1 MFALYFLGKPSSI
14 YDKDN
19 PDWAPSL
26 KLGYDCNKVTE
37 SSQERYNR
45 AKERVVKRRR
55 TEGAIALIE
64 LSKATMD
71 TGVTVD
77 ELNCK
82 ACQTDITTEYFTE
95 LIENEEKLR
104 KENAALKDQLKQNS
118 LSQDRHL
125 YLSLSVRVDL
135 ITSGTQLTPHLLN
148 LPSPIDRETSN
159 TPRTRPSLLT
169 SQ

>member
-1 MFALYFLGKPSSI
+1 MLLVSRIESADMFALYFLGKPSSI

-19 PDWAPSL
+19 PDWTPSQ

-37 SSQERYNR
+37 SSQERYNP

-82 ACQTDITTEYFTE
+82 AFQTDITSEYFTE
-95 LIENEEKLR
+95 LNENEEKLR
-104 KENAALKDQLKQNS
+104 KQNAALKEQLKQNS
-118 LSQDRHL
+118 LIQDSFVPVVICKGGPHHIRDTT
-125 YLSLSVRVDL
+125 YATSLESAV
-135 ITSGTQLTPHLLN
+135 T
-148 LPSPIDRETSN
+148 DR
-159 TPRTRPSLLT
+159 P
-169 SQ
+169 

>member
-19 PDWAPSL
+19 PDWAPSQ

-45 AKERVVKRRR
+45 AKERVVKRQR

-82 ACQTDITTEYFTE
+82 ACQTDITSEYFTE
-95 LIENEEKLR
+95 LIENGEKLR
-104 KENAALKDQLKQNS
+104 KENAASQRTAKTS
-118 LSQDRHL
+118 LT
-125 YLSLSVRVDL
+125 V
-135 ITSGTQLTPHLLN
+135 
-148 LPSPIDRETSN
+148 
-159 TPRTRPSLLT
+159 
-169 SQ
+169 